1 LQQQRRSKY
10 GVKILNYQASS
21 VWDKSLGV
29 RTNYNTTPA
38 MLTNSLFLDFMLE
51 HGLKVNSQGFSR
63 DVICLQFDSGSDSYK
78 MALDRINQAVEKNR
92 IERKRI
98 RAGGH
103 KLQIEKIE
111 RAKHTISERKRF
123 IEQHQDMFDRKTAN
137 ELREIYYVN
146 GIDIQYQTRGD
157 SVSTVHYKMLYR
169 TPGKAKKGTVMFIRA
184 GLWRK
189 AHNFLWMGLKLP
201 KKNAPIV
208 EIGAYSSLVT
218 STIEDRIKI
227 DPSEILVLKDVDS
240 TFTTNVISIEID
252 EQKHCHAVHRNNYKV
267 KNTLFDGQALIDTTI
282 FPEWGNGYILLRQH
296 FFKAAAFC
304 SHIQDYFRNYFGD
317 EYETATV
324 TDMWGNEH
332 LAKDIKLITT
342 ENAIKWCKF
351 GVTFEYWS
359 DRVRE
364 NGSLFGIVKTAH
376 ESKLGDKQRMSYQ
389 MVNAMAIEDMDDILA
404 DTKDYVYKLKTDDE
418 VFFDYLRRNANFC
431 NDFEVI
437 LALCEWNPDFIRS
450 EYCVERRQNIVKAY
464 VRDVKGGHVLQNA
477 DNLVIVGN
485 PYGMLMHAVG
495 LNAEDDPTFQVE
507 DGCIQCYTERFEDG
521 EYLAEF
527 RSPFNSANNLGYLH
541 NKLHPLIKKYFNF
554 GRLIIAVNGIHTP
567 FQDRNNGSDTDS
579 DSIYVTNQTSIVGRA
594 KYCYNN
600 YPTVVNNIP
609 KEKNIYGNTPEQYA
623 LVDNKLAAAQLDIG
637 ESSNVA
643 QIGLSYSYNDMT
655 DVYDYVAILAVLAQC
670 AIDNAKRS
678 FDIDI
683 HSEIQRIKQELNI
696 KSIGYPAFFAG
707 IRPDL
712 RKKVNPN
719 IVCPMNC
726 VYKMKNKTVRTDNI
740 ISNSEFFVKHDNKLD
755 RKKSRKV
762 EKMIQDYSLEVFRT
776 RIDDDT
782 EASDYFLLR
791 SDYDDLLNTLRGITL
806 SKNYLGLMSWLLNRA
821 LIITPGLKQ
830 NSGRINTKLSK
841 NRPLLL
847 KILWDMNPK
856 TFKKCFKSYPPNK
869 KS

>member
-1 LQQQRRSKY
+1 
-10 GVKILNYQASS
+10 
-21 VWDKSLGV
+21 
-29 RTNYNTTPA
+29 
-38 MLTNSLFLDFMLE
+38 
-51 HGLKVNSQGFSR
+51 
-63 DVICLQFDSGSDSYK
+63 
-78 MALDRINQAVEKNR
+78 
-92 IERKRI
+92 
-98 RAGGH
+98 
-103 KLQIEKIE
+103 
-111 RAKHTISERKRF
+111 
-123 IEQHQDMFDRKTAN
+123 
-137 ELREIYYVN
+137 
-146 GIDIQYQTRGD
+146 
-157 SVSTVHYKMLYR
+157 
-169 TPGKAKKGTVMFIRA
+169 
-184 GLWRK
+184 
-189 AHNFLWMGLKLP
+189 
-201 KKNAPIV
+201 
-208 EIGAYSSLVT
+208 
-218 STIEDRIKI
+218 
-227 DPSEILVLKDVDS
+227 
-240 TFTTNVISIEID
+240 
-252 EQKHCHAVHRNNYKV
+252 
-267 KNTLFDGQALIDTTI
+267 
-282 FPEWGNGYILLRQH
+282 
-296 FFKAAAFC
+296 
-304 SHIQDYFRNYFGD
+304 
-317 EYETATV
+317 
-324 TDMWGNEH
+324 
-332 LAKDIKLITT
+332 
-342 ENAIKWCKF
+342 
-351 GVTFEYWS
+351 
-359 DRVRE
+359 
-364 NGSLFGIVKTAH
+364 
-376 ESKLGDKQRMSYQ
+376 MSYQ

-404 DTKDYVYKLKTDDE
+404 DTKDYVYKLKTDDS

-437 LALCEWNPDFIRS
+437 LALCEWNPDFVRS

-464 VRDVKGGHVLQNA
+464 VHDVKGGHVLQNA

-495 LNAEDDPTFQVE
+495 LNAEDDPTFETE
-507 DGCIQCYTERFEDG
+507 DGCIQCYTERFDDG
-521 EYLAEF
+521 EYITF
-527 RSPFNSANNLGYLH
+527 MRSPYNSQNNMLYFHNRKHSLMRKYLDLG
-541 NKLHPLIKKYFNF
+541 KLVV
-554 GRLIIAVNGIHTP
+554 AVNMIHTDT
-567 FQDRNNGSDTDS
+567 QDRGNGLDQDS
-579 DSIYVTNQTSIVGRA
+579 DQGYTTNHPAIVKHA
-594 KYCYNN
+594 AYCYKQF
-600 YPTVVNNIP
+600 PTIVNNIP
-609 KEKNIYGNTPEQYA
+609 KEKNIYNNT
-623 LVDNKLAAAQLDIG
+623 LVDFAKIDNKLAAAQLDIG

-643 QIGLSYSYNDMT
+643 QIGLSYSYNNMEGIN
-655 DVYDYVAILAVLAQC
+655 DYVAILAVLAQC

-726 VYKMKNKTVRTDNI
+726 VYKMKNKTVRTDSI